1 MVERAAADGF
11 VDLSEV
17 TSVEEA
23 AAVDVEVEA
32 RPCVR
37 VAGTFLMDVPVVG
50 VGDRRGRSAAGVGGG
65 EMKATFLPPSTTIAA
80 TVVVVLVLVPVTL
93 RLLLAALGSG

>member
-1 MVERAAADGF
+1 VDGF
-11 VDLSEV
+11 VDLREA

-23 AAVDVEVEA
+23 AAVVVEVEV

-37 VAGTFLMDVPVVG
+37 VAGTFLIDVPVVG

-65 EMKATFLPPSTTIAA
+65 EIKATFLPPSTTIAA
-80 TVVVVLVLVPVTL
+80 TVVVVLVLVTL
-93 RLLLAALGSG
+93 RLLLAVVGSG